1 MFFKTSRQFF
11 IRLLDSF
18 QESADGDE
26 LPADEISEEAK
37 GVIAR
42 GFPQID
48 HDNAER
54 IVKALLGVV
63 NGHRTQDAVI
73 ALSVMSGL
81 ALRSIAD
88 AHLEDK
94 AALLEVFNLQVANS
108 LTLNATDIDR
118 PMFVN

>member
-26 LPADEISEEAK
+26 LPDDQISEEAK